1 MRKCA
6 NCDGDMKRGLAP
18 SQVTIDGVTV
28 TADLPSWT
36 CQKCGETYF
45 VGTTLESFQLTA
57 AEAFGRLGLVSGH
70 VLKFMRKTLGMRA
83 TDLASLLGVTPE
95 TVSRWETGKHVIE
108 RAVMVIVTSLVMS
121 RLGHKTDAEDL
132 LKTYQNPSRPIE
144 PIQVKMAS

>member
-57 AEAFGRLGLVSGH
+57 AEAFGRIGLVSGH

-95 TVSRWETGKHVIE
+95 TVSRWETGELEPDREQMDLIRQAALE
-108 RAVMVIVTSLVMS
+108 RGLEWNDRWFFETPEA
-121 RLGHKTDAEDL
+121 
-132 LKTYQNPSRPIE
+132 
-144 PIQVKMAS
+144 AS